1 MSNVL
6 EYVAPRNAHLAAYLD
21 AGLAL
26 DDPELDSE
34 LSAVTIDNGCSHTY
48 VILGTGAEL
57 LAFAERLRAQA
68 ERIIEAETPLPPS
81 A

>member
-1 MSNVL
+1 MSNPI
-6 EYVAPRNAHLAAYLD
+6 EYCTPDHARLAAYLD

-34 LSAVTIDNGCSHTY
+34 LSTVAIDNGSHTY
-48 VILGTGAEL
+48 AILGTGAEL

-68 ERIIEAETPLPPS
+68 ERIIEAEAPLHPS